1 MALASEQRETL
12 FHEMAHF
19 DLMDRNA
26 AALKVVKSRRE
37 SIYDEPY
44 HLKGRMKRTVAGKKE
59 SNTERE
65 RRKRIRG
72 LNEELSRYY
81 ELEDDD
87 DT

>member
-1 MALASEQRETL
+1 MASEQRETL

-44 HLKGRMKRTVAGKKE
+44 HLKGRKKRTVAGKKE